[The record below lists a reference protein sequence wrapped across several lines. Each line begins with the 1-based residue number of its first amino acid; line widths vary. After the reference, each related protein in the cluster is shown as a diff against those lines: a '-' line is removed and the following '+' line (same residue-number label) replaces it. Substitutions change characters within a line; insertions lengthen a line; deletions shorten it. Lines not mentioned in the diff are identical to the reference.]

1 MGKKKRNKS
10 AQAGGS
16 GAVAAEIRQV
26 AGSRPQGFSVS
37 AETKTNFF
45 SSRYFEWLA
54 LAVASIVSYWILT
67 ARLVGVSVS
76 VLIDE
81 YSYVLDA
88 HYREFSE
95 TLYPNHLFQLFFS
108 STKACGEEFYSCA
121 RDLNALFVIG
131 SAMVLYFLAKYISK
145 HKILGALAAVAGL
158 FGSLGTYT
166 AYFMPE
172 AIFNFFMILFFF
184 GLIRFGNSRNLLV
197 WMLLGVALSIASLA
211 KPHAF
216 FVVPA
221 LVIFIFLWTR
231 AANPRYLLLFTLRI
245 SVFVSSLVG
254 MKFLLGFLIAG
265 EKGLS
270 IFGLYGTIESA
281 TGLAATTLVQN
292 SGLDAIGTSWG
303 QTMMMTMVL
312 GVSFPVAILGLL
324 ESLKN
329 NKEIFE
335 ANRVRSLVG
344 ISLLNMMAVSALFEA
359 WMGLFTWMHTRYYS
373 YLIPL
378 FVIVLI
384 EAYRHSQFESPKRL
398 KLTVVAVFSALG
410 IVALV
415 TAGMPYGANW
425 IDAPDFR
432 AHIDNP
438 VLSTIFILA
447 SLGLAIAWIW
457 ETKKV
462 MVAAIVLTLVSFVF
476 SGSYISTFLQNSF
489 GKDSSFDHLGRV
501 LRDYLPQEE
510 LDRTILVGDNN
521 TNMERALFSAL
532 TGSATARLAP
542 SEGVNVQELD
552 PSLVW
557 VVRVGEPIVTGLG
570 PAKISGPGYS
580 IHSRLPSSIVAP
592 RSNQTTG
599 FSGECQDPADIDWVC
614 GSSTI
619 VTYSSPDR
627 TGTKVDLLLEVS
639 GQGAGGE
646 IEFVLG
652 NTSLKGQ
659 LPVGI
664 FALALD
670 FPLESKGGELIIR
683 AVDGSPVATAVDGK
697 FVRVVSINTR

>member
-1 MGKKKRNKS
+1 
-10 AQAGGS
+10 
-16 GAVAAEIRQV
+16 
-26 AGSRPQGFSVS
+26 
-37 AETKTNFF
+37 
-45 SSRYFEWLA
+45 
-54 LAVASIVSYWILT
+54 
-67 ARLVGVSVS
+67 

-95 TLYPNHLFQLFFS
+95 TRYPNHLFQLVFS

-121 RDLNALFVIG
+121 RDLNALFVVG
-131 SAMVLYFLAKYISK
+131 SAIVLYFLARHISSNNK
-145 HKILGALAAVAGL
+145 MLGAVAAVAGL

-197 WMLLGVALSIASLA
+197 WILLGVALSIASLA

-245 SVFVSSLVG
+245 AIFGSSLVG

-270 IFGLYGTIESA
+270 IFGLYGTVESA

-303 QTMMMTMVL
+303 QAIMMTMVL
-312 GVSFPVAILGLL
+312 GVSLPVSILGLL
-324 ESLKN
+324 ASFAKN
-329 NKEIFE
+329 QSTFE

-378 FVIVLI
+378 FVLVLI
-384 EAYRHSQFESPKRL
+384 EAYRHSHLDSHKKL
-398 KLTVVAVFSALG
+398 KLVVVAIFSTLG
-410 IVALV
+410 VVSLV

-432 AHIDNP
+432 THIDNP
-438 VLSTIFILA
+438 VLSSIFIIA

-462 MVAAIVLTLVSFVF
+462 MVAAVVLTLVSFVF

-489 GKDSSFDHLGRV
+489 GNDSSFDHLGRV
-501 LRDYLPQEE
+501 MRDYITQEE
-510 LDRTILVGDNN
+510 LDRTVLVGDNN
-521 TNMERALFSAL
+521 TTMERALFSAL
-532 TGSATARLAP
+532 TGSAAAILAP
-542 SEGVNVQELD
+542 AEGVSVEELD
-552 PSLVW
+552 PGVAW
-557 VVRVGEPIVTGLG
+557 VVRVGEPVITGLG
-570 PAKISGPGYS
+570 PATITGPGYS
-580 IHSRLPSSIVAP
+580 IHSRLQDSGVSPRSDQTLSFSNECKDSAAAGWVCGTSSIV
-592 RSNQTTG
+592 
-599 FSGECQDPADIDWVC
+599 
-614 GSSTI
+614 
-619 VTYSSPDR
+619 TYGSPDR
-627 TGTKVDLLLEVS
+627 NSTKVDLLLEVS
-639 GQGAGGE
+639 ELGASGE

-652 NTSLKGQ
+652 QTVLKGQ
-659 LPVGI
+659 LPLGI
-664 FALALD
+664 YALALD

-683 AVDGSPVATAVDGK
+683 AAAGSPAATSVDGK
-697 FVRVVSINTR
+697 FVRVVSINAR